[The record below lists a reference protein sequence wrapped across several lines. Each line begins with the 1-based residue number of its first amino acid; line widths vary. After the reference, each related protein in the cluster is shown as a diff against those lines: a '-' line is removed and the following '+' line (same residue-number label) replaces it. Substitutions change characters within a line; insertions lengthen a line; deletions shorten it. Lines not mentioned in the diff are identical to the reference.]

1 VHSVRLSCKFSKLGS
16 SSCSMIRRSP
26 RLSKRPLHE
35 IASCATAPTRCAAP
49 IRVLHLERVGAL
61 VGPSKRPASSS
72 RSSGQGEDQR
82 AHSFR
87 WRLCIPGIL
96 LIGGEDW
103 VACLEPH
110 SSTQLAMRLRLVI
123 PLVRPSRLPVVYFGA
138 ASV

>member
-1 VHSVRLSCKFSKLGS
+1 LVHPSDLRRLPVPPAKGRIKEHTHSAGGC
-16 SSCSMIRRSP
+16 
-26 RLSKRPLHE
+26 
-35 IASCATAPTRCAAP
+35 AS
-49 IRVLHLERVGAL
+49 
-61 VGPSKRPASSS
+61 
-72 RSSGQGEDQR
+72 
-82 AHSFR
+82 
-87 WRLCIPGIL
+87 PGIL